1 MEIQKYRKNKN
12 EDLINGNINKNG
24 KWLMEHEIKLYGY
37 GKNNIPITKLYD
49 YGKNNIPI
57 TKLYGYGK
65 NIIPNTIYKLYN
77 SVKLYSSVRLYNSVS
92 LSSSLKNGA
101 FGPIFSINA
110 IC

>member
-1 MEIQKYRKNKN
+1 MENGIIRKLK
-12 EDLINGNINKNG
+12 II
-24 KWLMEHEIKLYGY
+24 MEHEIKSYGN
-37 GKNNIPITKLYD
+37 GKNNIPITTLYG

-92 LSSSLKNGA
+92 IPA
-101 FGPIFSINA
+101 
-110 IC
+110 